1 MVGTMMVRAALSLS
15 VISIIWLRAA
25 SLSITTPLSSIPPH
39 DDISMRRRGRF
50 VAMLSTTG
58 EDYFH
63 NGRIGDTDTDIDM
76 SSQGEEES
84 DDRYR
89 IPPTL
94 VNTLD
99 LEPLMNHLATYACTK
114 RGKEA
119 ILDLVVI
126 PTTSPIISLLQNSGK
141 RISLFGHNQQR
152 QRRQDWYAGSRIGWR
167 NDKHARAL
175 STPIIS
181 IAQSAEEAVSEYQ
194 LVHDAMMILK
204 SQQSSNHVIPL
215 PPMFDLYD
223 GVSST
228 SNVDSDD
235 DEWIDLCLAPLPPG
249 MDIYQEIDLQTILQA
264 EQVIKLLL
272 MTYEWATSHHSV
284 PLGLV
289 NVTRQMECLG
299 EIEDKDGNGV
309 TDEDSSM
316 RSINGL
322 REIYETLKGTVEIVR
337 AGPSLS
343 DPNNRFSYQFQL
355 TSGTG
360 RFPELDKLRI
370 KEEGLLNQKR
380 DNSEQLSLVRGE
392 ISILEDLI
400 KRKLITSMIRSARDV
415 QRSMNTL
422 ARLDVIFAR
431 ASFGCDWDGAI
442 PKVGDDGQIYVEKFV
457 HPVLAIEKE
466 IEKSQVITPVDLIL
480 PERGGYQALII
491 SGPNGG
497 GKTLAL
503 KSFGLVAMMAKLGM
517 PITTSSGVGG
527 SNSPVV
533 HYFEDILVEVGDS
546 QSIRKQE
553 STLMARLNS
562 LSSLIQKMSLS
573 DSSDTKLILLDEL
586 GGGTDPA
593 AGSAL
598 AQSILEKLI
607 SIDTD
612 CRVVATTH
620 SPQLKALSKTD
631 SRFESASVLMG
642 EDKNPTFHLRYGVTG
657 DSFAL
662 EAARRARP
670 SLPEDV
676 LLRAA
681 ELMNGGG
688 EDAANILK
696 QYLTALEKEQ
706 QNALELKTETEATRK
721 EVIQY
726 KNDMISKLQVSRM
739 QLSRLESRLSSIF
752 DTLKEDDTRE
762 TFELVGDSLEELRLI
777 KRKLQTEEDLL
788 SEKGLRRVPDS
799 YSFYEGETV
808 VIIADGEWKGYDA
821 IVRAVD
827 KDDPMTVTVFPVL
840 DFFSIDDDLEQESIA
855 LRRRDIAIFDI
866 PDWRYSDSTAV
877 GTKSSSERKRS
888 GANVLNVLSTLS
900 TSKIKSS
907 TSYTAKGENTFI
919 SARQR
924 KAAAAAAKQK
934 KGNKKK

>member
-1 MVGTMMVRAALSLS
+1 
-15 VISIIWLRAA
+15 
-25 SLSITTPLSSIPPH
+25 
-39 DDISMRRRGRF
+39 
-50 VAMLSTTG
+50 MLSTKD

-63 NGRIGDTDTDIDM
+63 NGINGDTVSNIDV
-76 SSQGEEES
+76 SSEEEES
-84 DDRYR
+84 EDKYR

-94 VNTLD
+94 VHTLD

-119 ILDLVVI
+119 ILDLVAM
-126 PTTSPIISLLQNSGK
+126 PTTSSIASLLQNSGK
-141 RISLFGHNQQR
+141 RISLFGYKQQR
-152 QRRQDWYAGSRIGWR
+152 QRRQDWYTERRISWR
-167 NDKHARAL
+167 NDKHARILA
-175 STPIIS
+175 TPIIP
-181 IAQSAEEAVSEYQ
+181 IAQSTEEATSEYQ

-228 SNVDSDD
+228 SVDSDD
-235 DEWIDLCLAPLPPG
+235 DEWVDLCLAPLPPG
-249 MDIYQEIDLQTILQA
+249 IDIYQEIDLQTILQA

-272 MTYEWATSHHSV
+272 KTYEWATSHQSV

-289 NVTRQMECLG
+289 NVVRQMEC
-299 EIEDKDGNGV
+299 IDEDKDGNNI
-309 TDEDSSM
+309 TNEDDNIPN
-316 RSINGL
+316 INVL
-322 REIYETLKGTVEIVR
+322 RELYVSLKRSVEIVR

-343 DPNNRFSYQFQL
+343 DPNNSFSYQFQL

-360 RFPELDKLRI
+360 RFPELDNLRN
-370 KEEGLLNQKR
+370 KEEQLLNQKR

-400 KRKLITSMIRSARDV
+400 KRKLITTMIRASRDV

-431 ASFGCDWDGAI
+431 ASFGCDWDGLVPEI
-442 PKVGDDGQIYVEKFV
+442 GNEGRIHVEKFV

-466 IEKSQVITPVDLIL
+466 IADGGEKAHVITPVDLIL
-480 PERGGYQALII
+480 PDAEGYQALII

-503 KSFGLVAMMAKLGM
+503 KSFGLVAIMAKLGL
-517 PITTSSGVGG
+517 PITTSSGVGD
-527 SNSPVV
+527 SNAPIV

-562 LSSLIQKMSLS
+562 LSSLIQKISLP

-642 EDKNPTFHLRYGVTG
+642 EDKNPTFHLRYGITG

-670 SLPEDV
+670 TLPEDV

-688 EDAANILK
+688 EDAANTLK

-706 QNALELKTETEATRK
+706 RNAVELKTETETTWK
-721 EVIQY
+721 EVLQY

-752 DTLKEDDTRE
+752 DTLKQDDTRE
-762 TFELVGDSLEELRLI
+762 TFELVGDSLEELRLM

-788 SEKGLRRVPDS
+788 SEKGLQRVPDS
-799 YSFYEGETV
+799 YCFYEGETV
-808 VIIADGEWKGYDA
+808 VIIADGEWEGYDA

-827 KDDPMTVTVFPVL
+827 KDDPMTVTVVPVV
-840 DFFSIDDDLEQESIA
+840 DFFSIDDDLQQEPIA
-855 LRRRDIAIFDI
+855 LQRRDLAIFDI
-866 PDWRYSDSTAV
+866 PDWKFSDSTDV
-877 GTKSSSERKRS
+877 GSKSYSARKRPGS
-888 GANVLNVLSTLS
+888 NVLKVLSTLS

-907 TSYTAKGENTFI
+907 TSYKTKDENTFI

-924 KAAAAAAKQK
+924 KAAAAASKQK